1 MLNEKKIIEELKSG
15 NQDSVGLLY
24 EEYSKGVYTVIL
36 KIVHNRDVADDL
48 VQATFVK
55 LIKNIKLFDKYKGS
69 FYSFICAIGKNT
81 ALDHLKKSKSKVND
95 KGEERAVDRET
106 TLDDG
111 LINLLEVKEN
121 VADTVEIDELMKD
134 LKEAISELAESQ
146 QIAIR
151 LCCERDFSYRA
162 AARIMG
168 ISESSFKSILF
179 RARKTLKD
187 KIRDKYPDLF
197 EEIHT
202 RKYVARM
209 IIMILIGVTALTGL
223 VYATYRICN
232 EIWGKKTFTL
242 NELRTEVS
250 HDVSIISQDEALER
264 VNFYLDVLGE
274 EKATAEELKLIKDYQ
289 VHKVCWFLERENMN
303 LKIDSADGEL
313 VLYTNFE
320 GNNILNYIS
329 FEELYNK
336 LELPEDYELCEEKY
350 VSNSRTILY
359 AKKYGDIYNQYESVN
374 VSMYDEKVGRIKVL
388 KYSYRDEE
396 ILISREKAIEI
407 AEKNNIEVDTI
418 ELVIEKT
425 EDWNEDTEG
434 YKFSKV
440 IEPHEWENVELFDNK
455 IEVRKVWRI
464 VGDKGSILIDVNTGE
479 IIYKK

>member
-55 LIKNIKLFDKYKGS
+55 LIKNIKLFDEYKGS

-179 RARKTLKD
+179 RARKTLKY

-289 VHKVCWFLERENMN
+289 VHKVCWMVDRGYVLLEVDSEN
-303 LKIDSADGEL
+303 GEL
-313 VLYTNFE
+313 VSYTNIN
-320 GNNILNYIS
+320 GNDILNGVS
-329 FEELYNK
+329 FDEFYK
-336 LELPEDYELCEEKY
+336 LLGLPEDYEICKE
-350 VSNSRTILY
+350 SDTNNSKIILY
-359 AKKYGDIYNQYESVN
+359 AKKYENIYNEYESVN
-374 VSMYDEKVGRIKVL
+374 FFINDGKIITIRVLKHPYKDEK
-388 KYSYRDEE
+388 
-396 ILISREKAIEI
+396 ILISKEDAIEI
-407 AEKNNIEVDTI
+407 ARENNIEAYVI

-425 EDWNEDTEG
+425 NDWNEDDKGENL
-434 YKFSKV
+434 FKV
-440 IEPHEWENVELFDNK
+440 IDSKDWENVELFDNDIECRKAWK
-455 IEVRKVWRI
+455 ITENKEI
-464 VGDKGSILIDVNTGE
+464 VLIDANTGE
-479 IIYKK
+479 VIYKK

>member
-55 LIKNIKLFDKYKGS
+55 LIKNIKLFDEYKGS

-223 VYATYRICN
+223 VYAIYRICN

-289 VHKVCWFLERENMN
+289 VHKVCWMVDRGYVL
-303 LKIDSADGEL
+303 LKIDSENGEL
-313 VLYTNFE
+313 VQYGNYHDNDIL
-320 GNNILNYIS
+320 NNISL
-329 FEELYNK
+329 EEIYKK
-336 LELPEDYELCEEKY
+336 LCLPEEYEICEENNTDGLK
-350 VSNSRTILY
+350 VILY

-374 VSMYDEKVGRIKVL
+374 FFANDRKIITIRVL
-388 KYSYRDEE
+388 KYPYNDREV
-396 ILISREKAIEI
+396 LISEENAGEI
-407 AEKNNIEVDTI
+407 AKENNIEIGTI
-418 ELVIEKT
+418 ELVIEKIG
-425 EDWNEDTEG
+425 DWNDDAQGEN
-434 YKFSKV
+434 FIKV
-440 IEPHEWENVELFDNK
+440 INPKEWENVELFDND
-455 IEVRKVWRI
+455 IECRKVWKI
-464 VGDKGSILIDVNTGE
+464 TGDKESVVIDANTGK
-479 IIYKK
+479 ITYKK

>member
-55 LIKNIKLFDKYKGS
+55 LIKNIKLFDEYKGS

-179 RARKTLKD
+179 RARKTLKY

-289 VHKVCWFLERENMN
+289 VHKVCWMVDRGYVLLEVDSEN
-303 LKIDSADGEL
+303 GEL
-313 VLYTNFE
+313 VSYTNIN
-320 GNNILNYIS
+320 GNDILNGVS
-329 FEELYNK
+329 FDEFYK
-336 LELPEDYELCEEKY
+336 LLGLPEDYEICKE
-350 VSNSRTILY
+350 SDTNNSKIILY
-359 AKKYGDIYNQYESVN
+359 AKKYENIYNEYESVN
-374 VSMYDEKVGRIKVL
+374 FFINDGKIITIRVLKHPYKDEK
-388 KYSYRDEE
+388 
-396 ILISREKAIEI
+396 ILISKEDAIEI
-407 AEKNNIEVDTI
+407 ARENNIEAYVI

-425 EDWNEDTEG
+425 NDWNEDDKGENL
-434 YKFSKV
+434 FKV
-440 IEPHEWENVELFDNK
+440 IDPKDWENVELFDNDIECRKAWK
-455 IEVRKVWRI
+455 ITENKEI
-464 VGDKGSILIDVNTGE
+464 VLIDANTGE
-479 IIYKK
+479 VIYKK

>member
-1 MLNEKKIIEELKSG
+1 MLNEKKIIEELKTG

-55 LIKNIKLFDKYKGS
+55 LIKNIKLFDEYKGS

-121 VADTVEIDELMKD
+121 VADAVEIDELMKD

-274 EKATAEELKLIKDYQ
+274 EKATVEELKLIKDYQ
-289 VHKVCWFLERENMN
+289 VHKVCWMVDRGYVP
-303 LKIDSADGEL
+303 LKIDSENGEL
-313 VLYTNFE
+313 VEYSNFSD
-320 GNNILNYIS
+320 NDILSRIGIT
-329 FEELYNK
+329 ELYKK
-336 LELPEDYELCEEKY
+336 LGLPEDYEKYEENNTNSNKIIKY
-350 VSNSRTILY
+350 AR
-359 AKKYGDIYNQYESVN
+359 KYGNIYNEYESIRFSICN
-374 VSMYDEKVGRIKVL
+374 DEIMGIRVL
-388 KYSYRDEE
+388 KYPYKDKD
-396 ILISREKAIEI
+396 ILISKEKAVEI
-407 AEKNNIEVDTI
+407 ARENNIEVDI
-418 ELVIEKT
+418 VELVIEKT
-425 EDWNEDTEG
+425 NDWNDDMQAENL
-434 YKFSKV
+434 FKV
-440 IEPHEWENVELFDNK
+440 IDPKDWKNVELFDNSIECRKAWK
-455 IEVRKVWRI
+455 II
-464 VGDKGSILIDVNTGE
+464 GDKESILIDANTGE
-479 IIYKK
+479 IVYKK

>member
-1 MLNEKKIIEELKSG
+1 MLNEKKIIEELKTG

-55 LIKNIKLFDKYKGS
+55 LIKNIKLFDEYKGS

-121 VADTVEIDELMKD
+121 VADAVEIDELMKD

-274 EKATAEELKLIKDYQ
+274 EKATVEELKLIKDYQ
-289 VHKVCWFLERENMN
+289 VHKVCWMVDRGYVP
-303 LKIDSADGEL
+303 LKIDSENGEL
-313 VLYTNFE
+313 VEYSNFSD
-320 GNNILNYIS
+320 NDILSRIGVA
-329 FEELYNK
+329 ELYKK
-336 LELPEDYELCEEKY
+336 LGLPEDYEKYEENNTNMIQSIK
-350 VSNSRTILY
+350 Y
-359 AKKYGDIYNQYESVN
+359 AKKYGDIYNKYESIRFSIYN
-374 VSMYDEKVGRIKVL
+374 GKINIIGIL
-388 KYSYRDEE
+388 KYPYKDEP
-396 ILISREKAIEI
+396 ILISREMAIEI
-407 AEKNNIEVDTI
+407 AKENNIEVDTI

-425 EDWNEDTEG
+425 NDWNEDTEG
-434 YKFSKV
+434 ESFFKV
-440 IEPHEWENVELFDNK
+440 IDPRDWENVELFDNS
-455 IEVRKVWRI
+455 IECRKVWK
-464 VGDKGSILIDVNTGE
+464 VTGDKETMLIEANTGK